1 MENQKFG
8 EMKKK
13 FKQVLTTLLQILTIG
28 WNFFLEVRA
37 LFLEK
42 FNATPVLKVWK
53 WFIYVVGGIFLY
65 IQFVD
70 YNLLWLA
77 GKSPDLEQLENPKL
91 DTPSEAW
98 TADGVL
104 FGKYYKENRSPVD
117 YHQIPPIVIKSLVAT
132 EDIRFYEH
140 CGVDMQATFS
150 IIWYLVKGD
159 NRGGSTISQQL
170 AKNLFKTRRGASKGL
185 LGWIPGVKTII
196 AKTKEWITAIKLERT
211 YSKSEIITLYL
222 NTVDFGSNSFGIKAA
237 AKTFFNTPV
246 EKLNTQQVA
255 MLIGLLKAPTL
266 YSPRIHP
273 KNAVKR
279 RNTVLNQMVKYNVIS
294 KAIGDSLKQENVVI
308 DYTVE
313 HPNDGMANYFRGVV
327 NNMLNKWCKENG
339 YDLYSDGL
347 KIYTT
352 IDSRVQ
358 KWAEQAV
365 DEHMKS
371 LQRTFDRHWKGEIP
385 WRDEKGKVIAN
396 FIEDYLPRTPI
407 YKQLKREH
415 GDNINVIMR
424 ELNRP
429 KKMTLFS
436 WNGERDT
443 VLSSI
448 DSIKY
453 YKKFLHAGFMTMDPF
468 SGHIKAWVGGIDY
481 KYFKYDHVKQSMRQP
496 GSTFKPF
503 IYCAAIDS
511 FGYSPCDQIVD
522 VKKVYHYKEVSKKS
536 GRDTIIE
543 WSPRNSDWKVSGQSM
558 SLRRAMAKS
567 INTISAQIIQ
577 IIGGKD
583 SLLGGAK
590 TVIAY
595 ARKMGI
601 KSPLEPIP
609 SVGLGSCDVNLFE
622 MVGAYGTYLNRGLY
636 TEPIFITRIEDRNG
650 NIIKEFIP
658 ERRQAISQESAFL
671 MVHMLKG
678 GLEEIGG
685 TSQGLFQYDLFR
697 GNEFGGKTGTSSN
710 NSDGWFMG
718 MTKDWI
724 SGAWVGADDRSIHFR
739 TGVLGEGA
747 RTALPIYGRFMEK
760 IYADKSIGITMGR
773 FPQPKI
779 KITKQYQCTYRPPKN
794 DSTMVNM
801 LDSVLLNNTDTFDP
815 IEEEVPEV
823 KP

>member
-1 MENQKFG
+1 MENQKLG

-385 WRDEKGKVIAN
+385 WRDEKGNVIAN

-415 GDNINVIMR
+415 GDNINLIMR

-436 WNGERDT
+436 WNGEKDT

>member
-1 MENQKFG
+1 
-8 EMKKK
+8 MKKK

>member
-1 MENQKFG
+1 MKEKLAIILKYLKISWKFVWG
-8 EMKKK
+8 
-13 FKQVLTTLLQILTIG
+13 
-28 WNFFLEVRA
+28 FFMA
-37 LFLEK
+37 LREIFLEK
-42 FNATPVLKVWK
+42 FNATPVMRVWK
-53 WFIYVVGGIFLY
+53 WFIYVVAGLFLY
-65 IQFVD
+65 VQCVD
-70 YNLLWLA
+70 YNFLWLF

-98 TADGVL
+98 TADGIL

-140 CGVDMQATFS
+140 NGVDMQATFS
-150 IIWYLVKGD
+150 IFWYLIKGD

-185 LGWIPGVKTII
+185 LGFIPGVKTLI
-196 AKTKEWITAIKLERT
+196 AKTKEWITAVKLERT
-211 YSKSEIITLYL
+211 YTKSEIITLYL

-279 RNTVLNQMVKYNVIS
+279 RNTVLNQMMKYNVIS
-294 KAIGDSLKQENVVI
+294 KTEGDSLKKENIVLN
-308 DYTVE
+308 YTVE
-313 HPNDGMANYFRGVV
+313 HPNDGMANYFRMVV
-327 NNMLNKWCKENG
+327 NNMLKKWCEENG

-358 KWAEQAV
+358 KWAEEAMN
-365 DEHMKS
+365 EHMQG
-371 LQRTFDRHWKGEIP
+371 LQKTFDRHWKDEIP
-385 WRDEKGKVIAN
+385 WRDEKGNVIPN

-407 YKQLKREH
+407 FKRLKREH
-415 GDNINVIMR
+415 GDNMGVIMR

-429 KKMTLFS
+429 KKMTVFS
-436 WNGERDT
+436 WSGERDT

-453 YKKFLHAGFMTMDPF
+453 YKRFLHAGFMTMDPF
-468 SGHIKAWVGGIDY
+468 SGHIKAWVGGINF

-511 FGYSPCDQIVD
+511 FGYSPCDQLVD
-522 VKKVYHYKEVSKKS
+522 FKKVYHYKEKSKKT
-536 GRDTIIE
+536 GKDTIVE
-543 WSPRNSDWKVSGQSM
+543 WSPRNSDWKVSGSHM

-567 INTISAQIIQ
+567 INTISSQLIE
-577 IIGGKD
+577 IIGGSD
-583 SLLGGAK
+583 SLLGGAQ
-590 TVIAY
+590 TVINY

-601 KSPLEPIP
+601 KSPLEKIP

-658 ERRQAISQESAFL
+658 ERRQAISQESAYL

-678 GLEEIGG
+678 GLEEAGG
-685 TSQGLFQYDLFR
+685 TSQGLFQFDLFR

-760 IYADKSIGITMGR
+760 VYADKTIGITMGR
-773 FPQPKI
+773 FPRPKI

-794 DSTMVNM
+794 DTTMVN
-801 LDSVLLNNTDTFDP
+801 LEDSTLLNSSETFAP
-815 IEEEVPEV
+815 IEESNTITP
-823 KP
+823 

>member
-1 MENQKFG
+1 MENQKLG

-294 KAIGDSLKQENVVI
+294 QAIGDSLKQENVVI

-385 WRDEKGKVIAN
+385 WRDEKGNVIAN

-415 GDNINVIMR
+415 GDNINLIMR

-436 WNGERDT
+436 WNGEKDT

>member
-1 MENQKFG
+1 
-8 EMKKK
+8 
-13 FKQVLTTLLQILTIG
+13 
-28 WNFFLEVRA
+28 
-37 LFLEK
+37 
-42 FNATPVLKVWK
+42 
-53 WFIYVVGGIFLY
+53 
-65 IQFVD
+65 
-70 YNLLWLA
+70 
-77 GKSPDLEQLENPKL
+77 
-91 DTPSEAW
+91 
-98 TADGVL
+98 
-104 FGKYYKENRSPVD
+104 
-117 YHQIPPIVIKSLVAT
+117 
-132 EDIRFYEH
+132 
-140 CGVDMQATFS
+140 
-150 IIWYLVKGD
+150 
-159 NRGGSTISQQL
+159 
-170 AKNLFKTRRGASKGL
+170 
-185 LGWIPGVKTII
+185 
-196 AKTKEWITAIKLERT
+196 
-211 YSKSEIITLYL
+211 
-222 NTVDFGSNSFGIKAA
+222 
-237 AKTFFNTPV
+237 
-246 EKLNTQQVA
+246 
-255 MLIGLLKAPTL
+255 
-266 YSPRIHP
+266 
-273 KNAVKR
+273 
-279 RNTVLNQMVKYNVIS
+279 
-294 KAIGDSLKQENVVI
+294 
-308 DYTVE
+308 
-313 HPNDGMANYFRGVV
+313 
-327 NNMLNKWCKENG
+327 
-339 YDLYSDGL
+339 
-347 KIYTT
+347 
-352 IDSRVQ
+352 
-358 KWAEQAV
+358 
-365 DEHMKS
+365 
-371 LQRTFDRHWKGEIP
+371 
-385 WRDEKGKVIAN
+385 
-396 FIEDYLPRTPI
+396 
-407 YKQLKREH
+407 
-415 GDNINVIMR
+415 
-424 ELNRP
+424 LNRP

-436 WNGERDT
+436 WNGEKDT

>member
-1 MENQKFG
+1 MENQKLG

>member
-1 MENQKFG
+1 
-8 EMKKK
+8 MKK
-13 FKQVLTTLLQILTIG
+13 ILTNIYLLLKQG
-28 WNFFLEVRA
+28 IILLWNLFMEIRSI
-37 LFLEK
+37 FLEK

-65 IQFVD
+65 VQIVD
-70 YNLLWLA
+70 YNFLWLA

-104 FGKYYKENRSPVD
+104 FGKYFKENRSPVD

-150 IIWYLVKGD
+150 IFWYLIKGD

-196 AKTKEWITAIKLERT
+196 AKTKEWITAVKLERT

-279 RNTVLNQMVKYNVIS
+279 RNTVLNQMAKYNVITKVNS
-294 KAIGDSLKQENVVI
+294 DSLKKLNIVL

-365 DEHMKS
+365 DEHMKT
-371 LQRTFDRHWKGEIP
+371 LQGTFDRHWKGETP
-385 WRDEKGKVIAN
+385 WRDEKGNIIAN

-407 YKQLKREH
+407 YRQLKKEH
-415 GDNINVIMR
+415 GENIALITR

-429 KKMTLFS
+429 KKMTIFS
-436 WNGERDT
+436 WKGDIDT

-453 YKKFLHAGFMTMDPF
+453 YKRFLHAGFMTMDPF

-522 VKKVYHYKEVSKKS
+522 TKKVYHYKEVSKKT
-536 GRDTIIE
+536 GKDTIIE

-567 INTISAQIIQ
+567 INTISAQLIR

-583 SLLGGAK
+583 SLVGGAR

-601 KSPLEPIP
+601 KSPLEEIP

-658 ERRQAISQESAFL
+658 ERRQAISQESAYL

-678 GLEEIGG
+678 GLEEAGG
-685 TSQGLFQYDLFR
+685 TSQGLFQFDLFR

-747 RTALPIYGRFMEK
+747 RTALPIYGKFMEK
-760 IYADKSIGITMGR
+760 IYTDKSIGITMGR

-779 KITKQYQCTYRPPKN
+779 KISKQYQCTYRPPKN
-794 DSTMVNM
+794 DTTMVN
-801 LDSVLLNNTDTFDP
+801 LEDSTLLNSEETFAP
-815 IEEEVPEV
+815 VEEEIITP
-823 KP
+823 